1 LQRFFYFSISI
12 DFDYGYFL
20 KKIAMHQGKFVFSQV
35 VSIISQYEFN
45 KSVEKYKGNY
55 RAKDLRCWQHF
66 LYMMF
71 GQLTY
76 REGIR
81 DIISCLDAHK
91 SKVYH
96 LGLKKIVA
104 HTSLTRANENRDWRI
119 WADFAQS
126 LIKTAR
132 PLYLE
137 DSDFTLE
144 LDNTVYALDSSTI
157 DLCLSVFKWAKFRK
171 KKAAVK
177 LHTMIDLRGNI
188 PVFIEITDGKVH
200 DVNILDQIDFEPG
213 AFYIIDKGYYDFER
227 LYKINQAKAFFVIRA
242 KKNLKF
248 KRMYS
253 SPIDKSTGLRCDQTI
268 KLTGTKSSVAYPE
281 KLRRIKF
288 YDEGKPKT
296 YKFLTNNFEVDALDI
311 TKLYKNRWH
320 IELFFKWVK
329 QHLKI
334 KKFWGQSENAV
345 KTQIWIAVCTYLI
358 IAILKKKL
366 NLDKSLYEILQ
377 ILSVSVFDKTP
388 VNQLLTSSKLQILK
402 KGNHNQLILFDL

>member
-1 LQRFFYFSISI
+1 
-12 DFDYGYFL
+12 
-20 KKIAMHQGKFVFSQV
+20 MHQGKFVFSQV

-402 KGNHNQLILFDL
+402 KGNHNQLILFDV

>member
-1 LQRFFYFSISI
+1 MNI
-12 DFDYGYFL
+12 
-20 KKIAMHQGKFVFSQV
+20 
-35 VSIISQYEFN
+35 
-45 KSVEKYKGNY
+45 
-55 RAKDLRCWQHF
+55 
-66 LYMMF
+66 
-71 GQLTY
+71 
-76 REGIR
+76 
-81 DIISCLDAHK
+81 
-91 SKVYH
+91 H

-157 DLCLSVFKWAKFRK
+157 DLCLSVFKWAKFRM

-320 IELFFKWVK
+320 IELFFKWVN
-329 QHLKI
+329 
-334 KKFWGQSENAV
+334 S
-345 KTQIWIAVCTYLI
+345 T
-358 IAILKKKL
+358 
-366 NLDKSLYEILQ
+366 
-377 ILSVSVFDKTP
+377 
-388 VNQLLTSSKLQILK
+388 
-402 KGNHNQLILFDL
+402 

>member
-1 LQRFFYFSISI
+1 
-12 DFDYGYFL
+12 
-20 KKIAMHQGKFVFSQV
+20 MHQGKFVFSQI

-45 KSVEKYKGNY
+45 KSVEKFKGNY
-55 RAKDLRCWQHF
+55 KAKDLRCWQHF

-81 DIISCLDAHK
+81 DIISCLNAHK
-91 SKVYH
+91 RKVYH
-96 LGLKKIVA
+96 LGLKKIVV
-104 HTSLTRANENRDWRI
+104 HSSLTRANENRDWRI
-119 WADFAQS
+119 WADFAQY

-137 DSDFTLE
+137 DNDFTLD

-157 DLCLSVFKWAKFRK
+157 DLCLNVFKWAKFRK

-177 LHTMIDLRGNI
+177 IHTMIDLRGNI
-188 PVFIEITDGKVH
+188 PVFLEITDGKVH

-227 LYKINQAKAFFVIRA
+227 LYKINQSKGFFVIRA
-242 KKNLKF
+242 KKNMKF
-248 KRMYS
+248 KRLYS
-253 SPIDKSTGLRCDQTI
+253 SQVDKSTGLRCDQII
-268 KLTGTKSSVAYPE
+268 KLTGNKTSVAYPE

-288 YDEGKPKT
+288 YDKDKPKT
-296 YKFLTNNFEVDALDI
+296 YTFLTNNFEVDAFDI
-311 TKLYKNRWH
+311 TKLYKNRWQ
-320 IELFFKWVK
+320 IELFFKWIK

-366 NLDKSLYEILQ
+366 NIDKSLYEILQ
-377 ILSVSVFDKTP
+377 ILSVSLFDKTP
-388 VNQLLTSSKLQILK
+388 VNQLLMDSGLQISK
-402 KGNHNQLILFDL
+402 NDNPNQLILFDL

>member
-1 LQRFFYFSISI
+1 
-12 DFDYGYFL
+12 
-20 KKIAMHQGKFVFSQV
+20 MHQGKFVFSQI

-45 KSVEKYKGNY
+45 KSVEKFKGNY
-55 RAKDLRCWQHF
+55 RARDFRCWQHF

-81 DIISCLDAHK
+81 DIISCLNAHK
-91 SKVYH
+91 SKIYH
-96 LGLKKIVA
+96 LGLKKIVV

-119 WADFAQS
+119 WADFARY

-144 LDNTVYALDSSTI
+144 LENTVYALDSSTI
-157 DLCLSVFKWAKFRK
+157 DLCLNVFKWAKFRK

-177 LHTMIDLRGNI
+177 IHTMIDLRGNI
-188 PVFIEITDGKVH
+188 PVFLEITDGKVH

-227 LYKINQAKAFFVIRA
+227 LHKINQSKAFFVIRA
-242 KKNLKF
+242 KKNMKF
-248 KRMYS
+248 KRLYS
-253 SPIDKSTGLRCDQTI
+253 SPVDKSTGLRCDQTI
-268 KLTGTKSSVAYPE
+268 KLTGNKTSVAYPE

-288 YDEGKPKT
+288 YDKDKPKT
-296 YKFLTNNFEVDALDI
+296 YTFLTNNFEVDALDI
-311 TKLYKNRWH
+311 TKLYKNRWQ
-320 IELFFKWVK
+320 IELFFKWIK

-377 ILSVSVFDKTP
+377 ILSVSLFDKTP
-388 VNQLLTSSKLQILK
+388 VNQLLSDGRLQVSK
-402 KGNHNQLILFDL
+402 NNEHNQLILFDL